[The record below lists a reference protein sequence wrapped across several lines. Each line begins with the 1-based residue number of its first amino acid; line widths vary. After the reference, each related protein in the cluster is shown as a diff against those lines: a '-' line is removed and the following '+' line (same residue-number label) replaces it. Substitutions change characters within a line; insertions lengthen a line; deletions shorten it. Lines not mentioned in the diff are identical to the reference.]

1 MAQKGKASKT
11 TVENLILNLN
21 QFSEAVKNELSNM
34 MSKANELADTWKD
47 SQYKQFITFVSELN
61 NSIRNDLNSLDN
73 AKDNLQSII
82 NKY

>member
-11 TVENLILNLN
+11 AVENLILNLN